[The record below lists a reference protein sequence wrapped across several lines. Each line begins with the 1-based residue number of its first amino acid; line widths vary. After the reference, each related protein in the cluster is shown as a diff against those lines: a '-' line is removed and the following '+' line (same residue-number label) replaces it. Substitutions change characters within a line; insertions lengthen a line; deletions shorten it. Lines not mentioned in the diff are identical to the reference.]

1 VVFPGADAVNRLRVV
16 VATAAAADPLRY
28 DVATDAV
35 MRAGRRMITAMVD
48 GLPVL
53 GAEPA
58 RVGPFPLAGRLWPRL
73 GAFRATPR
81 LVSTLNAALVLLADH
96 ELAASTFAARMA
108 ASVRADPYSVVSTG
122 LGCIAGALHGAASQ
136 PVVDLFAEVGT
147 PERAARVV
155 GERLRRGER
164 IPGLGH
170 KVYRTCDPRAVV
182 LLELLRHQA
191 VPKGRWS
198 VVERVLSVV
207 EDELAVVVNIDYAL
221 GALAWVTE
229 MDGDATEAV
238 FSIAR
243 TAGWLAHAIEEYAE
257 EPLRFRP
264 RAAYIGLS

>member
-1 VVFPGADAVNRLRVV
+1 MPPNSPAMCRSRRWPSGCGPAIGRSCAPPAWPAAALAAPVGPAAPLAAVFPGADAVNRLRVV

-96 ELAASTFAARMA
+96 ELAASTFAARVA

-136 PVVDLFAEVGT
+136 PVVDLFAEVADAG
-147 PERAARVV
+147 PGRPGGRRAPA
-155 GERLRRGER
+155 
-164 IPGLGH
+164 
-170 KVYRTCDPRAVV
+170 
-182 LLELLRHQA
+182 
-191 VPKGRWS
+191 
-198 VVERVLSVV
+198 
-207 EDELAVVVNIDYAL
+207 
-221 GALAWVTE
+221 
-229 MDGDATEAV
+229 
-238 FSIAR
+238 
-243 TAGWLAHAIEEYAE
+243 AG
-257 EPLRFRP
+257 
-264 RAAYIGLS
+264 

>member
-1 VVFPGADAVNRLRVV
+1 
-16 VATAAAADPLRY
+16 
-28 DVATDAV
+28 
-35 MRAGRRMITAMVD
+35 MRAGRRIITAMVAA
-48 GLPVL
+48 LPLL
-53 GAEPA
+53 GTEPV

-73 GAFRATPR
+73 SRYRATPR
-81 LVSTLNAALVLLADH
+81 LVATLNAALVLLADH
-96 ELAASTFAARMA
+96 ELAASTFAARVA

-122 LGCIAGALHGAASQ
+122 LGCIAGTLHGAASQ

-147 PERAARVV
+147 PDRAARVV

-170 KVYRTCDPRAVV
+170 KVYRTRDPRAGV
-182 LLELLRHQA
+182 LLDLLRHQA
-191 VPKGRWS
+191 VPRERWA
-198 VVERVLSVV
+198 VVERVLNVV
-207 EDELAVVVNIDYAL
+207 EDQLAVVVNIDFAL

-229 MDGDATEAV
+229 MDGDAAEAV

-264 RAAYIGLS
+264 RAVYIGVS

>member
-1 VVFPGADAVNRLRVV
+1 
-16 VATAAAADPLRY
+16 
-28 DVATDAV
+28 
-35 MRAGRRMITAMVD
+35 
-48 GLPVL
+48 
-53 GAEPA
+53 
-58 RVGPFPLAGRLWPRL
+58 
-73 GAFRATPR
+73 
-81 LVSTLNAALVLLADH
+81 VLLD
-96 ELAASTFAARMA
+96 
-108 ASVRADPYSVVSTG
+108 
-122 LGCIAGALHGAASQ
+122 
-136 PVVDLFAEVGT
+136 
-147 PERAARVV
+147 
-155 GERLRRGER
+155 
-164 IPGLGH
+164 
-170 KVYRTCDPRAVV
+170 
-182 LLELLRHQA
+182 LLRHQA